1 MRVLMFGAPGVGK
14 GTQASRV
21 ARALGIPHIST
32 GDLFREEIAGNTDIG
47 REVSSI
53 LSQGNLA
60 PDEITVDILA
70 KRLNINDCQN
80 GFVLDGF
87 PRTVQQAR
95 FLDKILKEIDVRI
108 DVIVNIT
115 LDDSSI
121 VQRIAGRRTC
131 SSCGAIYHIEDYP
144 PETDGVCNY
153 CSSALIYRSD
163 DSPNVIKKRLLI
175 YYDQTRPVIDYY
187 TGKVKIVNIES
198 NKLIAITTWK
208 VFEALEKCETITE

>member
-53 LSQGNLA
+53 LSQGNLV

-70 KRLNINDCQN
+70 KRLNTNDCQN

-108 DVIVNIT
+108 DVIVNIS

-144 PETDGVCNY
+144 SETEGVCNY
-153 CSSALIYRSD
+153 CSSALINRSD
-163 DSPNVIKKRLLI
+163 DSPNVINKRLLI
-175 YYDQTRPVIDYY
+175 YYDQTKPLIDYY
-187 TGKVKIVNIES
+187 AGKVKIVNIES
-198 NKLIAITTWK
+198 DKLIADTTRK
-208 VFEALEKCETITE
+208 VFAALEKYETITE